1 MLTTAVGQYCWCS
14 VLDLKHTFPCIPT
27 AEGPLQLSAFWWQDP
42 ETQGVQQY
50 CWTVL
55 PQGLK
60 ISPTLFGE
68 MLARALTPM
77 CVDDLLT
84 TSKVS
89 KKYHKNPELGQLWV
103 ERLPK
108 EGSSM

>member
-1 MLTTAVGQYCWCS
+1 MGQYCWFS
-14 VLDLKHTFPCIPT
+14 VLGLKDTFPCIST
-27 AEGPLQLSAFWWQDP
+27 AEEPLQLSAFWRQDP
-42 ETQGVQQY
+42 EAQGVQPY

-68 MLARALTPM
+68 MLARALTPI

-89 KKYHKNPELGQLWV
+89 KKCHKNPELSQLWM
-103 ERLPK
+103 EQLPE
-108 EGSSM
+108 EGTSV